1 MATDLPGSHGAAAP
15 ANGNGHPTP
24 ASTGRLAL
32 TIGAIG
38 VVYGDI
44 GTSPLYA
51 VREAVNAAVGPE
63 GAITQDVILGLLSL
77 IFWALIIVVTFK
89 YIALL

>member
-1 MATDLPGSHGAAAP
+1 MASELPGSHGAAAP

-32 TIGAIG
+32 TVGAIG

-51 VREAVNAAVGPE
+51 VREAVTAAVGPAARHTE
-63 GAITQDVILGLLSL
+63 GASS
-77 IFWALIIVVTFK
+77 ASCR
-89 YIALL
+89 